1 VPRVTA
7 AHEQEVRDRIIAAA
21 VRVFSEKGYH
31 SSTIA
36 DVCRESGLSVGA
48 IYTYFASKEALF
60 LQSCDLISARGL
72 DELAQR
78 LAGATTTAERLTT
91 AISLYIETIDEYE
104 GAPGQISLVQAW
116 AEADREP
123 GVREMLAARR
133 ERLVGAGQVLLHQGI
148 ASGELPSW
156 LDVDAVTRG
165 LLALL
170 DGLLLQRIEAGDAY
184 RPGDLRR
191 RAGAIAE
198 LLLAAASAGEPRSD
212 DLPSPPPPT
221 STSTDAPGPAGALST
236 A

>member
-1 VPRVTA
+1 MLPRVTA

-78 LAGATTTAERLTT
+78 LATATTTAERLT
-91 AISLYIETIDEYE
+91 ISIGLYIETIDEYE

-133 ERLVGAGQVLLHQGI
+133 ERLVGAGQLLLYQGI
-148 ASGELPSW
+148 ASGELPAW
-156 LDVDAVTRG
+156 IDVDAVTRG
-165 LLALL
+165 ILAML
-170 DGLLLQRIEAGDAY
+170 DGLLLQRIEAGDAH
-184 RPGDLRR
+184 RPGDLLR
-191 RAGAIAE
+191 RAVAMAE
-198 LLLAAASAGEPRSD
+198 LLLAAACSERPPSDRPRMGAPSD
-212 DLPSPPPPT
+212 PAAATRS
-221 STSTDAPGPAGALST
+221 AGALAT
-236 A
+236 G